1 MTSREQSSELILLQL
16 QVKKLDKWVPHELTT
31 IKKIVILKCNLILS
45 KNDKPCLDWT
55 VTCNEKWM
63 LYDNCWWWPTQ
74 WLDWEEVPKHF
85 LKPNLHQ
92 KRVKAIVWWSAACLI
107 TTTAFWIL
115 VKPLYLRLTLS
126 KSMRCTENCNTRSW
140 HWSAERAKFSMT
152 TPDHISH
159 NRCFKSWVTKFY
171 LICHIHL
178 TSRQLTTTSS
188 NILTTSCRES
198 ISTTSRMQ
206 KMLSKSSLN
215 PEAWIFMLQ
224 E

>member
-1 MTSREQSSELILLQL
+1 MSGQVNMADEAKLHSPIHSTFEALVVRCVVGCCHGEEFGPFCWPVPATGVAVFWIPAKPLHLRSR
-16 QVKKLDKWVPHELTT
+16 
-31 IKKIVILKCNLILS
+31 LS
-45 KNDKPCLDWT
+45 KL
-55 VTCNEKWM
+55 
-63 LYDNCWWWPTQ
+63 
-74 WLDWEEVPKHF
+74 
-85 LKPNLHQ
+85 
-92 KRVKAIVWWSAACLI
+92 
-107 TTTAFWIL
+107 
-115 VKPLYLRLTLS
+115 
-126 KSMRCTENCNTRSW
+126 MRYTENCNTCSW